1 VAALRADFEVAHAP
15 ALTPM
20 ASVSMRSEAV
30 TIGPL
35 MPEDTGQ
42 LFLWLNDV
50 DAARLDLAYRPT
62 DWLSFKTWL
71 DELGRSSTQ
80 IVFAIRKLC
89 EPQIIGF
96 VVFKNVHPVHRAA
109 EIGVRIGN
117 EADRGKGY
125 GTEALALAL
134 RYAWNH
140 INLHRVSLTVFA
152 HNTRAIA
159 SYRACGFRE
168 EGRFDAGAYIDGEW
182 VDVIPMATLRPKP
195 AASR

>member
-1 VAALRADFEVAHAP
+1 MP
-15 ALTPM
+15 ALTPL
-20 ASVSMRSEAV
+20 ASVSIRSETI

-62 DWLSFKTWL
+62 DWLSFKAWL

-80 IVFAIRKLC
+80 IVFAIRKLR

-96 VVFKNVHPVHRAA
+96 VVFKNIHAVHRSA

-117 EADRGKGY
+117 ESDRGQGY
-125 GTEALALAL
+125 GTQALALAL

-140 INLHRVSLTVFA
+140 LNLNRVSLTVFA
-152 HNTRAIA
+152 HNRRAIQ

-168 EGRFDAGAYIDGEW
+168 EGRFEAGAYIRGDRAG
-182 VDVIPMATLRPKP
+182 VLPM
-195 AASR
+195 